1 MKLNNTSYVHKVIRL
16 FCFYLEQSTGLQM
29 ITNLDEEF
37 EEIQFKGK
45 LSYLVIDWKN
55 EMYSVLSHRVT
66 QKEADI
72 IDDIITEL
80 TWLENGIKLENERKT
95 PAKLT
100 VIEGKKEEKY
110 YNTITNSKIA
120 WLYFLQLIKCKRSL
134 KQKYFISKYCT
145 KCMLCQHFRRE
156 RILSFSILFFNA

>member
-120 WLYFLQLIKCKRSL
+120 
-134 KQKYFISKYCT
+134 
-145 KCMLCQHFRRE
+145 
-156 RILSFSILFFNA
+156 

>member
-1 MKLNNTSYVHKVIRL
+1 MKLNKTSYVHKVIRL

-72 IDDIITEL
+72 IDDIKSVLPVKKKGNNVQKCRNYEFLKNILATNEKMVYASLRLMPKHIEEIQEETGLLPEEL
-80 TWLENGIKLENERKT
+80 SAALE
-95 PAKLT
+95 
-100 VIEGKKEEKY
+100 
-110 YNTITNSKIA
+110 
-120 WLYFLQLIKCKRSL
+120 
-134 KQKYFISKYCT
+134 
-145 KCMLCQHFRRE
+145 
-156 RILSFSILFFNA
+156 ILSSNGCIKRYGQAYYALSDEIDR